1 MSTPAAA
8 NLNLVIERF
17 GIADSAINDGERP
30 WIRHTRV
37 PDTYWQPVRF
47 DVRNGAW
54 TFIVHIQKPGAL
66 GRHQHHGQVFAY
78 VIEGSWFYE
87 EYDWVA
93 EAGAVV
99 HEAPG
104 AIHTLRSD
112 HPQGMKTLFTVNGA
126 MDFFDDDD
134 NRIDQET
141 VFHFVDQYVKYCEE
155 NGLEIDQR
163 LFA

>member
-1 MSTPAAA
+1 MSITTPGD
-8 NLNLVIERF
+8 LVKAIERF
-17 GIADSAINDGERP
+17 GVADSAINDDERP
-30 WIRHTRV
+30 WIPHSKV
-37 PDTYWQPVRF
+37 PETYWQPVRF
-47 DVRNGAW
+47 DVHNGGW

-66 GRHQHHGQVFAY
+66 GRHQHHGPVFAY
-78 VIEGSWFYE
+78 VIEGSWYYE

-93 EAGAVV
+93 RAGAVV

-112 HPQGMKTLFTVNGA
+112 HPEGMKTLFIVTGA
-126 MDFFDDDD
+126 MDFFDDQD

-141 VFHFVDQYVKYCEE
+141 VFHFIDQYVKHCEQH
-155 NGLEIDQR
+155 GLEIDQR